1 MKNMM
6 KMSLCEIANAMN
18 VTVTSLSLLPIQKVE
33 KIFQDFCN
41 LKSYEAAM
49 TIHFLTGEL
58 VKAE

>member
-6 KMSLCEIANAMN
+6 KMSLCEIAKAMN
-18 VTVTSLSLLPIQKVE
+18 VTLDSLSLLPIQKVE

-49 TIHFLTGEL
+49 EIYFLTGAL
-58 VKAE
+58 VKAK